1 MVVRRLGV
9 WSVARIY
16 GALSGTF
23 GLIAGV
29 ILALLSMV
37 GAGLVSQPND
47 APGLLGPLFG
57 VGAIVFAPLLY
68 GVIGLLAGALS
79 AVLYNV
85 FAGMVGGIELD
96 IQ

>member
-16 GALSGTF
+16 GALSATF

-29 ILALLSMV
+29 ILGLLSMV
-37 GAGLVSQPND
+37 GMGLAAESGD
-47 APGLLGPLFG
+47 APPFLGPLFG
-57 VGAIVFAPLLY
+57 FGAVVFLPLIY
-68 GVIGLLAGALS
+68 GVIGLVIGAVSAG
-79 AVLYNV
+79 LYNV
-85 FAGMVGGIELD
+85 FAGLVGGVELD

>member
-9 WSVARIY
+9 WSIARIY
-16 GALSGTF
+16 GALSGAF

-37 GAGLVSQPND
+37 GAGLASRSGD
-47 APGLLGPLFG
+47 APAFLGPLLG
-57 VGAIVFAPLLY
+57 IGAIVFLPLLY
-68 GVIGLLAGALS
+68 GVMGLVAGALS